1 MSVER
6 ATYQIGSV
14 GVTLVTPIAEVA
26 AAYDALYAPFRM
38 SSGRTDEASFE
49 VRVDRRRS
57 RRTGLAHYHITS
69 DVEDVFTVRRL
80 SRVLPHV
87 EGAINLCIARYMPR
101 YLLLHAAALT
111 REGVGV
117 IIPGGPGFGKTTLAA
132 ALTSRGWKYASD
144 EFAMIDTVDGSIV
157 PYPKALS
164 VKTGSMDLLKS
175 FGLPVDAAPTFDRA
189 DKGAIRLLPA
199 RAIHADAVASSARIR
214 LVVFPALTPG
224 VEPDVAPMS
233 PAESVFEMSRRCF
246 NLLRFR
252 AEAIGILSRVATS
265 CHSYRL
271 RSGALEATCNLM
283 DRLVQFI
290 AADRRRHARPAALS
304 AA

>member
-6 ATYQIGSV
+6 ATDQIGSV
-14 GVTLVTPIAEVA
+14 GVTLATPIAEVA
-26 AAYDALYAPFRM
+26 DAYDALYAPFRM
-38 SSGRTDEASFE
+38 SSARTDEASFE

-57 RRTGLAHYHITS
+57 WRTGLAHYHITS

-87 EGAINLCIARYMPR
+87 EGAVNLCIARYMPR

-164 VKTGSMDLLKS
+164 VKTGSMDLLRS

-199 RAIHADAVASSARIR
+199 RAIHGDAVASSARIR

-224 VEPDVAPMS
+224 AEPDVAPMS
-233 PAESVFEMSRRCF
+233 QAESVFEMSRRCF

-252 AEAIGILSRVATS
+252 SEAIGILSRVAAS

-271 RSGALEATCNLM
+271 QSGDLGATCRLM
-283 DRLVQFI
+283 DRLVQFV
-290 AADRRRHARPAALS
+290 AADRRRHARSAALS